1 MRAWERPLLG
11 DAKGREGSIAD
22 PHPTGRPRRVMAR
35 IGQSNFDASFAA
47 YRLISG
53 EDRSSSAHSLVPP
66 RYGREPVAGDGP
78 CSRTASELD
87 Q

>member
-22 PHPTGRPRRVMAR
+22 LHPTGRPLRVMAR
-35 IGQSNFDASFAA
+35 SGQSDFDASFAA

-53 EDRSSSAHSLVPP
+53 ETGHRRLTARCNLDTVPNQLAVMGLAATP
-66 RYGREPVAGDGP
+66 QVN
-78 CSRTASELD
+78 
-87 Q
+87 

>member
-22 PHPTGRPRRVMAR
+22 PHPTGRPFRVMAR
-35 IGQSNFDASFAA
+35 NGQSNFDASFAA

-53 EDRSSSAHSLVPP
+53 EDRSSSAHSSLQLP
-66 RYGREPVAGDGP
+66 YGREPVAGDGC
-78 CSRTASELD
+78 CSHTASELD
-87 Q
+87 